1 MSTNEQTGSSMIMTG
16 ALAAVPAIAGFGVLK
31 VVGGFDNWTSVLLAV
46 LIFLAVAVFL
56 VMALHRADRS
66 SVRLDAMPKPAPTP
80 AVAPAPTPAP
90 KPVVMAAPAPAPAPM
105 AAVMSAPAAQ
115 AKPAGLAAAR
125 GGRPDDL
132 KEIVGVGPVLEK
144 LLHKL
149 GFFHFDQVG
158 AWTASEIAWVD
169 ENLEGFKG
177 RVTRDNW
184 VPQARDLAARRG

>member
-16 ALAAVPAIAGFGVLK
+16 ALAAVPAVAGFGVLK

-46 LIFLAVAVFL
+46 LIFLAVALFL
-56 VMALHRADRS
+56 VTALHRADRS
-66 SVRLDAMPKPAPTP
+66 SVRLDAMPTPAPAP
-80 AVAPAPTPAP
+80 AAAPMAVAPAP
-90 KPVVMAAPAPAPAPM
+90 VAAPAPAAPL
-105 AAVMSAPAAQ
+105 MSAPAAQ
-115 AKPAGLAAAR
+115 AKPAGLSAAR

-184 VPQARDLAARRG
+184 VPQARDLAKGKR

>member
-46 LIFLAVAVFL
+46 LIFLAVALFL
-56 VMALHRADRS
+56 VTALHRADRS
-66 SVRLDAMPKPAPTP
+66 AVRLDAMPKPG
-80 AVAPAPTPAP
+80 PAP
-90 KPVVMAAPAPAPAPM
+90 VAAPAPAPKPVIAAAPAP
-105 AAVMSAPAAQ
+105 AAAPLMSAPAVQ

-184 VPQARDLAARRG
+184 VPQARDLAKGKR

>member
-1 MSTNEQTGSSMIMTG
+1 MSSKEQTGSSMVMTG
-16 ALAAVPAIAGFGVLK
+16 VLAAVPAIAGFGVLK
-31 VVGGFDNWTSVLLAV
+31 VVGGFDNWTAVLLSI

-56 VMALHRADRS
+56 VNALHRADPG
-66 SVRLDAMPKPAPTP
+66 VTRLDALPHQVP
-80 AVAPAPTPAP
+80 APAPVPPAAP
-90 KPVVMAAPAPAPAPM
+90 AAKAPAPAAPR
-105 AAVMSAPAAQ
+105 AAPAAPLMQAASQ
-115 AKPAGLAAAR
+115 AKPQGLTAAR
-125 GGRPDDL
+125 GGKPDDL

-184 VPQARDLAARRG
+184 VPQARDLAARKR